1 MPKFCKLTQLF
12 VQVYI
17 AFYSLR
23 FKLEMM
29 NILLKAMNINKVSQK
44 GKEKVLSNF

>member
-1 MPKFCKLTQLF
+1 MSKFCKPTQLF

-23 FKLEMM
+23 FELEMM
-29 NILLKAMNINKVSQK
+29 NILLKVMNKVSQE
-44 GKEKVLSNF
+44 GKKKVLSNF